1 MQTQA
6 TAKYIR
12 IAPRK
17 VRLVVDMVRGLTV
30 AQAEPILKFS
40 KKSAAEPVWKVIK
53 SAAANAKQQYNLE
66 YAQLKISQI
75 YADEGFVM
83 KRFKARAF
91 GRAGGIMKRT
101 SHVSVVLTS
110 LENAAPAKGKKAKAA
125 SKAKAPV
132 KAAKDE
138 KEEAKK
144 ND

>member
-30 AQAEPILKFS
+30 AQAEPILQFS
-40 KKSAAEPVWKVIK
+40 KKSAAEPVWKLIK

-66 YAQLKISQI
+66 YDQLKIAQI

-101 SHVSVVLTS
+101 SHISVVLAS
-110 LENAAPAKGKKAKAA
+110 LEQAAPAQAKKAKAVKTP
-125 SKAKAPV
+125 KAG
-132 KAAKDE
+132 AKKGE
-138 KEEAKK
+138 TVEAKK

>member
-1 MQTQA
+1 MQSQA

-30 AQAEPILKFS
+30 AQAEPMLKFS
-40 KKSAAEPVWKVIK
+40 TKSAAEPVWKVIK
-53 SAAANAKQQYNLE
+53 SAAANAKQQFGLE
-66 YAQLKISQI
+66 YDQLKIAQI

-101 SHVSVVLTS
+101 SHVAVVLES
-110 LENAAPAKGKKAKAA
+110 LAEAAPKEKKAKAPAKKKA
-125 SKAKAPV
+125 SRV
-132 KAAKDE
+132 KA
-138 KEEAKK
+138 EAQDTT
-144 ND
+144 NA

>member
-1 MQTQA
+1 MQSQA

-30 AQAEPILKFS
+30 AQAEPLLAFS
-40 KKSAAEPVWKVIK
+40 TKSAAEPVWKVIK
-53 SAAANAKQQYNLE
+53 SAASNAKQQYGVEND
-66 YAQLKISQI
+66 QLKIAQI

-101 SHVSVVLTS
+101 SHISVVLETI
-110 LENAAPAKGKKAKAA
+110 EKPVADKKPAAKKATRA
-125 SKAKAPV
+125 SKA
-132 KAAKDE
+132 E
-138 KEEAKK
+138 KGTLK
-144 ND
+144 NS